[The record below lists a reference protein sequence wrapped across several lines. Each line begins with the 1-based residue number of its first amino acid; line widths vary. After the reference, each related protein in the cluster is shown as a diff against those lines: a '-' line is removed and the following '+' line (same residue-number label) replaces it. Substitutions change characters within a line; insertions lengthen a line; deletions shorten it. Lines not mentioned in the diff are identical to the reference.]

1 MHIPVEDVLWY
12 APAPQILA
20 APPRGRVLCLA
31 PHPDDECIGP
41 GGSLALHR
49 RQGDAVR
56 VVIATDGQAGDP
68 DGRFERASYAELRR
82 CESRAGLA
90 ELGVHD
96 VDFWGYPDSYE
107 LTQSDIDLVA
117 QRVGEE
123 LERHRPD
130 VVYCPWEGEGNTD
143 HRALY
148 VATYRA
154 LKRARYPGIVHAY
167 EIWNLM
173 VPDVIVD
180 VSAVIDAKERAIRGF
195 ASQMA
200 YTDILRPT
208 LGLNASRSMIFNHGV
223 GYGEAFR
230 KVVLP

>member
-12 APAPQILA
+12 APAPQILT
-20 APPRGRVLCLA
+20 APPRGRVLCFA

-49 RQGDAVR
+49 RQGDPVR
-56 VVIATDGQAGDP
+56 VVLATDGQAGDP
-68 DGRFERASYAELRR
+68 DGRYDRATYPQRR
-82 CESRAGLA
+82 RGESRLGLA
-90 ELGVHD
+90 ELGVAD
-96 VDFWGYPDSYE
+96 AEYWGYPDSCV
-107 LTQSDIDLVA
+107 LTDHDLELVA
-117 QRVGEE
+117 QRIAAE
-123 LERHRPD
+123 LRGYRPD

-148 VATYRA
+148 VAAYRA
-154 LKRARYPGIVHAY
+154 LKRERFAGVVFAY

-180 VSAVIDAKERAIRGF
+180 VSPVIDQKERAIRTF
-195 ASQMA
+195 ESQMA

-230 KVVLP
+230 KVVVP